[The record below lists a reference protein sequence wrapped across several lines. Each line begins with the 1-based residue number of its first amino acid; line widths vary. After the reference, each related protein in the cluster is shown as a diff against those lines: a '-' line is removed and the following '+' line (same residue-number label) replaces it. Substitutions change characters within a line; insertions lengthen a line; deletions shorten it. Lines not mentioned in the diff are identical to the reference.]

1 MSAITN
7 VWRQLVQRR
16 LWPVAI
22 VLIAALAAV
31 PLTLAKQPE
40 PAAPAPSPAPAAD
53 ADSQDALLAAEPIVA
68 KGAAVDTTKGH
79 KVVGKAKNP
88 FGVAKPAGS
97 GSDAAPNSKGS
108 VVAKTRTGSDET
120 PSSGSGSGG
129 GTPSTGTT
137 PSTPAAPV
145 APATPA
151 EPAPKPKTYAPQELT
166 IRFGSEEGKR
176 QSLKRLQA
184 LPSEDN
190 PVLIYLGLLK
200 DGKTA
205 EFMVGDGVT
214 PVGDGECRPS
224 AEECETVRLRAG
236 ETEFFDVADATG
248 TVTEQFQLD
257 LIKVHRGGSASA
269 SKAKAKASLKAAVR
283 LLHGDAGL
291 RSTVG
296 QTTARLP

>member
-40 PAAPAPSPAPAAD
+40 PAAPAPSPAPAAE

-68 KGAAVDTTKGH
+68 KGAAVDTAKRH

-108 VVAKTRTGSDET
+108 VVTKTRSKDDDA
-120 PSSGSGSGG
+120 PSTGSGG
-129 GTPSTGTT
+129 GTPSTGTST
-137 PSTPAAPV
+137 PTQPAPAAPVTPAAPQ
-145 APATPA
+145 
-151 EPAPKPKTYAPQELT
+151 PKPKTYAPQELT
-166 IRFGSEEGKR
+166 VRFGSDESKR

-184 LPSEDN
+184 LPSEES

-205 EFMVGDGVT
+205 EFLVGDGVV

-224 AEECETVRLRAG
+224 PEECETVRMRAG
-236 ETEFFDVADATG
+236 ETEFFDVKDATG
-248 TVTEQFQLD
+248 NVVEEYQLD
-257 LIKVHRGGSASA
+257 LLKVHRGGGASA
-269 SKAKAKASLKAAVR
+269 SKAKASVKAATR
-283 LLHGDAGL
+283 LVSGGAGL
-291 RSTVG
+291 RATVG
-296 QTTARLP
+296 QSIARLP